1 MGVEERDR
9 HAWLRLTSVSEKD
22 TLERES
28 RKIGSITPP
37 QTYSIMYV
45 VGWDGGKIKIQVR
58 SKLKENDERS
68 MVYNM

>member
-28 RKIGSITPP
+28 RKIDSITPP
-37 QTYSIMYV
+37 HIQFVGV
-45 VGWDGGKIKIQVR
+45 V
-58 SKLKENDERS
+58 S
-68 MVYNM
+68 MPWV

>member
-28 RKIGSITPP
+28 RKIDSITPP
-37 QTYSIMYV
+37 QTYSVMYV
-45 VGWDGGKIKIQVR
+45 VGWDGGKIKIQVS
-58 SKLKENDERS
+58 SKLKLNDERS
-68 MVYNM
+68 MVYNL